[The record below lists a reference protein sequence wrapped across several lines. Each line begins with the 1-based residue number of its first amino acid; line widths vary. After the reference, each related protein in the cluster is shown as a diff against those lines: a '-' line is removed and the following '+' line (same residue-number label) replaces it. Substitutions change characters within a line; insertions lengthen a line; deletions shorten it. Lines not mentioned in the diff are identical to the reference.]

1 MRGPGKLLGGIL
13 IGMGIAYLLDPDRGA
28 RRRALVRDKATSAG
42 RRLADDLDAGTRD
55 LRNRAKGRAAEIKA
69 RFRGE
74 SVDDET
80 LRERVRS
87 AIGRVVSRTG
97 GIDVDVDGGRV
108 TLRGAVPAAEVEQL
122 IATVSGVRGVLEVS
136 DQTRA
141 ESTANGI
148 PSLQGEG
155 ARQG

>member
-13 IGMGIAYLLDPDRGA
+13 LGMGIAFLLDPDRGA

-74 SVDDET
+74 SVDDDT

-87 AIGRVVSRTG
+87 AIGRVVSRAG
-97 GIDVDVDGGRV
+97 GVDVDVAGGRV

-122 IATVSGVRGVLEVS
+122 IATVSGIRGVSEVS

-141 ESTANGI
+141 ESTTNGI